1 MVTLL
6 RLPSLLR
13 LVEGSG
19 VFEVRP
25 VGAGAQPGCHKAPL
39 SNLVLP
45 LPPHHLEL
53 ELC

>member
-25 VGAGAQPGCHKAPL
+25 VGAGAQPFL
-39 SNLVLP
+39 IMELP

-53 ELC
+53 ELCQILM